1 MEQAFTLD
9 MLQSGQSALISELLG
24 SGAMRTR
31 LCDLGFTKMT
41 LVTCLFPSAFGDP
54 KAYRVKDTVV
64 ALRRADA
71 RNVLCRACG
80 GGR

>member
-1 MEQAFTLD
+1 
-9 MLQSGQSALISELLG
+9 
-24 SGAMRTR
+24 
-31 LCDLGFTKMT
+31 MT

-71 RNVLCRACG
+71 RNILCRACG